1 MAAPIPEEAV
11 AITIAN
17 SPPTNKIDPAQFK
30 QTQSKRLEKICFAFF
45 ILISIV

>member
-17 SPPTNKIDPAQFK
+17 SPPTDKIDATQIK
-30 QTQSKRLEKICFAFF
+30 QNHSKRLEEISFAF
-45 ILISIV
+45 LV